1 MNSAL
6 WVAQVVLMAAFVLAG
21 VSHLQYERTKERMD
35 ERTRQRL
42 RWAKAVPPPLLT
54 FIGICEILGALGLIL
69 PAVTG
74 VLPILTPLAA
84 TGLGIIMLLAILFHA
99 VRREFPFIAINLVL
113 LVLAAFV
120 AYGRFVL
127 APL

>member
-42 RWAKAVPPPLLT
+42 RWAEAVPPPLLT

-74 VLPILTPLAA
+74 VLPVLTPLAA
-84 TGLGIIMLLAILFHA
+84 TGLGVIMLLAILFHA
-99 VRREFPFIAINLVL
+99 VRREFPLIAVNLVL

>member
-6 WVAQVVLMAAFVLAG
+6 WIAQVVLMAAFVLAG

-42 RWAKAVPPPLLT
+42 RWAEAVPPPLLT

-74 VLPILTPLAA
+74 VLPVLTPLAA
-84 TGLGIIMLLAILFHA
+84 TGLGVIMLLAILFHV